1 MNTVAELMAKNQQ
14 LETENTLLR
23 AEKFSSELERQ
34 TLQQEKEGLEEAC
47 IKLTFLIETLNRI
60 LYGTKSEKYHAPDLM
75 QEPLFS
81 DLMTS
86 NTEVEQAPDSVNPE
100 EALSKPDSVSA
111 KKPKRKSPVSKS
123 DQAKNNP
130 NVETVEV
137 IIPVSEADK
146 IDKDGNPKHRI
157 GFEEKEMFHLL
168 PARILIVIQKREIW
182 ASSNGDGD
190 ELITAPLHP
199 HVLGKC
205 GVTPAFLADSF
216 VTKMVDR
223 QPWYHQ
229 SVNLLR
235 RYGITITRG
244 TLAKWAIQFAE
255 ACDPLVDLI
264 RQHILSYPYMRLD
277 ATWFNVLKS
286 EKGPGKRPCI
296 WGFSGG
302 PPGQEAVLFG
312 YQEDEFK
319 KDYLLTIM
327 GRYEGVAMCDG
338 DPAYYEL
345 IEEIGW
351 LLAACNSHAR
361 RKFED
366 LLIKCENPGLVH
378 QIMSLYT
385 DIYKLEAKAKA
396 LKLNQTEHTVWRD
409 QKMRPVFNELHQ
421 LLLAKIGETGTKSAI
436 GKAITYTLKY
446 WKNLTRCLDDSRID
460 LDNNEME
467 REIRKFV
474 LGRNNFLFA
483 DTPGGAHA
491 LGTHFTL
498 ILSARSQGINERNY
512 LELLIK
518 ELSKCDPK
526 NPADYIPLLP
536 WNVDKNYL
544 NSKLP
549 SPTGWD

>member
-1 MNTVAELMAKNQQ
+1 M
-14 LETENTLLR
+14 
-23 AEKFSSELERQ
+23 
-34 TLQQEKEGLEEAC
+34 
-47 IKLTFLIETLNRI
+47 
-60 LYGTKSEKYHAPDLM
+60 
-75 QEPLFS
+75 
-81 DLMTS
+81 
-86 NTEVEQAPDSVNPE
+86 
-100 EALSKPDSVSA
+100 
-111 KKPKRKSPVSKS
+111 
-123 DQAKNNP
+123 
-130 NVETVEV
+130 
-137 IIPVSEADK
+137 
-146 IDKDGNPKHRI
+146 
-157 GFEEKEMFHLL
+157 
-168 PARILIVIQKREIW
+168 
-182 ASSNGDGD
+182 
-190 ELITAPLHP
+190 
-199 HVLGKC
+199 
-205 GVTPAFLADSF
+205 
-216 VTKMVDR
+216 
-223 QPWYHQ
+223 
-229 SVNLLR
+229 
-235 RYGITITRG
+235 RG
-244 TLAKWAIQFAE
+244 TMAKWAIQFAI
-255 ACDPLVDLI
+255 ACDPLVELI

-312 YQEDEFK
+312 YQEDEHK
-319 KDYLLTIM
+319 KDYLLTMM

-338 DPAYYEL
+338 DPSYFEL
-345 IEEIGW
+345 IEAIGW

-366 LLIKCENPGLVH
+366 LLKKCENPGLVH
-378 QIMSLYT
+378 QIMTLYA
-385 DIYKLEAKAKA
+385 DIYKLEAQAKL
-396 LKLNQTEHTVWRD
+396 LKLDHVEHTIWRD
-409 QKMRPVFNELHQ
+409 QKMRPVFKELHE
-421 LLLAKIGETGTKSAI
+421 LLLARIGETGTKSAI
-436 GKAITYTLKY
+436 GKAISYTLKY

-491 LGTHFTL
+491 LGTLFTL

-518 ELSKCDPK
+518 ELPKCDPN

-544 NSKLP
+544 NTKPP